1 MKITLNI
8 DCTPEEARTFF
19 GLPDLKPLQ
28 AELLDHLKERLIK
41 NMQALDPEA
50 LVRTWFA
57 SPMKAFEKVQEMFR
71 SGTKPP
77 PEK

>member
-1 MKITLNI
+1 MKITVNV

-28 AELLDHLKERLIK
+28 AELLGQLKDRLSK
-41 NMQALDPEA
+41 NIQALDPET

-57 SPMKAFEKVQEMFR
+57 NPMESLKRVQEMFR
-71 SGTKPP
+71 AGPKPK
-77 PEK
+77 EE